1 MSTHGSETDEL
12 SALDA
17 LRLAV
22 TQPLPVTFVAGE
34 IEDRPRRC
42 PRSAEP
48 TWQIPRRFSPLEALR
63 RVFSTRR

>member
-1 MSTHGSETDEL
+1 MSTETDEL
-12 SALDA
+12 SPLDA

-22 TQPLPVTFVAGE
+22 TQPLPLAFVAGE

-48 TWQIPRRFSPLEALR
+48 TWQIPRRFSALEALR